1 MSLLHRNKHG
11 QIIMRDRLSGTIG
24 FLKDQP
30 VKQELD
36 REYEEVSTLIDLS
49 TETDCVVWEKDQGT
63 QDPDLPVK

>member
-1 MSLLHRNKHG
+1 
-11 QIIMRDRLSGTIG
+11 MRDRLSGTIG

-36 REYEEVSTLIDLS
+36 REYLS

-63 QDPDLPVK
+63 QDPDLPVKQEPDWPYKVN

>member
-1 MSLLHRNKHG
+1 
-11 QIIMRDRLSGTIG
+11 MRDRLSCTIG
-24 FLKDQP
+24 FLK

-63 QDPDLPVK
+63 QDPDLPVKQEPDWPYKVN